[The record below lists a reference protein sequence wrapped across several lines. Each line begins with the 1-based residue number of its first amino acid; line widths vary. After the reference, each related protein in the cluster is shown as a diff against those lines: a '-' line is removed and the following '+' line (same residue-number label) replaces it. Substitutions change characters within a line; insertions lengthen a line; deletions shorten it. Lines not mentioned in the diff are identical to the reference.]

1 MFGWWDA
8 LDTTLKVLYCI
19 AIPATLVLVIQTVM
33 MLVGFG
39 DGDMGIDGS
48 DVSGLD
54 LDATPD
60 IDLDLPDDISPSDF
74 TDGGNPADFGSMRL
88 ITLQTIIAFL
98 TVFGWS
104 SIVTLQS
111 GGKLVGAL
119 IIGVVLGLLA
129 MFLLAKL
136 VQVSS
141 KLAQN
146 GTLDLRYAL
155 GQSATV
161 YLPIPPENQ
170 GMGKVTLTLSERFTE
185 CDAIT
190 DDKEP
195 ITVGTTV
202 RVIDLR
208 DGVLVVEKQ

>member
-1 MFGWWDA
+1 MTAIWVLTEVTFRG
-8 LDTTLKVLYCI
+8 LTLTQRPIL
-19 AIPATLVLVIQTVM
+19 TLICLMIFRHRTLPTVE
-33 MLVGFG
+33 
-39 DGDMGIDGS
+39 I
-48 DVSGLD
+48 
-54 LDATPD
+54 
-60 IDLDLPDDISPSDF
+60 
-74 TDGGNPADFGSMRL
+74 
-88 ITLQTIIAFL
+88 LQ
-98 TVFGWS
+98 
-104 SIVTLQS
+104 IVTLQS